1 MPITLASGH
10 ADKGC
15 LQSPELAPSECCPQ
29 PPPKSRSWPSGAPGP
44 QQPSRSM
51 GRMPVD
57 TKPMACLP
65 PPWSDAAGPQT
76 WPRGQ
81 QGPIHRHQVS
91 FPWQARER
99 QAGYYHP
106 QHQDHACPRGP
117 GCPVMP
123 GQRVASLWGRGDGR
137 GEGGWLGH
145 RCCHR
150 SDRPAGF
157 QPPRTLFIR
166 LSMLSGGGQES
177 APVLGPHGRQ
187 CPAPLAVPAAG
198 GSWGAEE
205 LHLTASSG

>member
-29 PPPKSRSWPSGAPGP
+29 PPPNPLHGPRVHQAPSSRAAAWAGCQWTQSQWRACHLPGAMRLVPKHGLGVSRVPSTGTRYRSPGRLRSSRLGTTSHTIRTTLAHGDQGA
-44 QQPSRSM
+44 
-51 GRMPVD
+51 
-57 TKPMACLP
+57 
-65 PPWSDAAGPQT
+65 
-76 WPRGQ
+76 
-81 QGPIHRHQVS
+81 
-91 FPWQARER
+91 
-99 QAGYYHP
+99 
-106 QHQDHACPRGP
+106 
-117 GCPVMP
+117 PVMP
-123 GQRVASLWGRGDGR
+123 GQWVASLWGRGDGR

-150 SDRPAGF
+150 SGRPTGF